1 MSKRKK
7 AVRGSKTDA
16 PAGETV
22 QAGKKQE
29 RQAPETALSKE
40 PKRHAKPDKKP
51 KGSMDDEAM
60 LLISKALADPR
71 RLLILR
77 TIAKG
82 ATSSC
87 AEVQQHLPISAATLS
102 HHMRELE
109 MAGLIE
115 TVRDG
120 RFRQARLQRK
130 VLKNYLGELKAMM
143 D

>member
-1 MSKRKK
+1 MSKKKK
-7 AVRGSKTDA
+7 AAQGGKAD
-16 PAGETV
+16 GEVSETEK
-22 QAGKKQE
+22 AGKKQE
-29 RQAPETALSKE
+29 KLALESSTQKGL
-40 PKRHAKPDKKP
+40 KRREKPAKDHDA
-51 KGSMDDEAM
+51 GMSDEAM

-109 MAGLIE
+109 TAGLIE

-130 VLKNYLGELKAMM
+130 VLKSYLNEVKAMM

>member
-1 MSKRKK
+1 M
-7 AVRGSKTDA
+7 
-16 PAGETV
+16 
-22 QAGKKQE
+22 GKKDKSAQSE
-29 RQAPETALSKE
+29 KPDVATGGREKSIKTQGKQDPAASVDKE
-40 PKRHAKPDKKP
+40 PKRRDKPVESKA
-51 KGSMDDEAM
+51 GMSDEAM

-82 ATSSC
+82 STSSC

-109 MAGLIE
+109 LAGLIE
-115 TVRDG
+115 TSRDG
-120 RFRQARLQRK
+120 RYRQAKLQRK
-130 VLKNYLGELKAMM
+130 VLKSYLGELKAMV